1 MVNTATGFEH
11 ILPPDP
17 KRFEA
22 SWFCLFGQRN
32 KFKWWHSEDRVNL
45 QQAMSIWNLPAGN
58 CGYDEKY
65 APVQF
70 AKNIQKSAQIYNV
83 KSSSKQN
90 L

>member
-1 MVNTATGFEH
+1 MVAF
-11 ILPPDP
+11 
-17 KRFEA
+17 
-22 SWFCLFGQRN
+22 
-32 KFKWWHSEDRVNL
+32 EDRVNL
-45 QQAMSIWNLPAGN
+45 QQAMSIWNYQQVIAVT
-58 CGYDEKY
+58 EKY